1 MLCLMPA
8 DATRCDISLPLR
20 STSVVPEITPRH
32 LDHASEVA
40 FRVQRGGVMPIPTN
54 TVDSL
59 IAAAKRELDA
69 ARRDGDATLIASALL
84 RPNGRLDRKLELRA
98 QGDE

>member
-1 MLCLMPA
+1 
-8 DATRCDISLPLR
+8 
-20 STSVVPEITPRH
+20 
-32 LDHASEVA
+32 
-40 FRVQRGGVMPIPTN
+40 MPIPTN

-84 RPNGRLDRKLELRA
+84 RLNGRLDELPRCPTGNA
-98 QGDE
+98 RMEC

>member
-1 MLCLMPA
+1 
-8 DATRCDISLPLR
+8 
-20 STSVVPEITPRH
+20 
-32 LDHASEVA
+32 
-40 FRVQRGGVMPIPTN
+40 MPIPTN

-59 IAAAKRELDA
+59 IAAAKRELAA

-84 RPNGRLDRKLELRA
+84 RLNGRLDRKLELRA